1 MEMKRRCGYTVLMKT
16 VDLHLNLTKVQKDSV
31 VSFFNKLKELQ
42 DVPCEDLIID
52 EVGDDHLKVVIK
64 YPLRTFDK
72 TASQFMAALF
82 GEFPY
87 MRSFGEAY
95 FEDLILPEEVWHW
108 FGGPTFGAE
117 GLRERAGAP
126 SFPLCMAI
134 IKPSISEQLTVETI
148 GKNVG
153 GPIKGGFNFVKD
165 DEMQGDFPYATLDER
180 LTLADSNIH
189 YVPTVNL
196 DSSDAYRE
204 VLQHRKAGMI
214 LLNGTVIGFPMLN
227 TIKKDTKVP
236 ILSHLSLQ
244 GTYRPSFS
252 PKLYARLHRLFGC
265 DALITPIGD
274 THYYRASKEEEHEMV
289 KALTEDAPVKPT
301 LPFLTGGGVLEN
313 VQEIMDPYERGQVPY
328 GMVFGTLVFGSKE
341 TPEEMASAV
350 TKLIKEKK
358 GK

>member
-1 MEMKRRCGYTVLMKT
+1 MNT
-16 VDLHLNLTKVQKDSV
+16 VDLHLDLKRVEKEAV
-31 VSFFNKLKELQ
+31 VRFFNKLKELQ

-52 EVGDDHLKVVIK
+52 EIRSDHLKIVIK
-64 YPLRTFDK
+64 YSLRTFDK

-87 MRSFGEAY
+87 MRSFGEVY

-117 GLRERAGAP
+117 GLRERVGAEN
-126 SFPLCMAI
+126 FPLCMAI

-148 GKNVG
+148 AKNVG
-153 GPIKGGFNFVKD
+153 GPISGGFNFVKD
-165 DEMQGDFPYATLDER
+165 DEMQGSFSYATLEAR
-180 LTLADSNIH
+180 LALARKNAH
-189 YVPTVNL
+189 YVPTVNVDDTETYKNIL
-196 DSSDAYRE
+196 EGDSM
-204 VLQHRKAGMI
+204 GMV
-214 LLNGTVIGFPMLN
+214 LLNGTVIGFPMLYTISRN
-227 TIKKDTKVP
+227 TQTP

-252 PKLYARLHRLFGC
+252 PRLYARLHRLFGC

-274 THYYRASKEEEHEMV
+274 THYYRASKEEEFEMV

-313 VQEIMDPYERGQVPY
+313 VKEIMDPYEREGMPY

-341 TPEEMASAV
+341 TPEEMARAV

-358 GK
+358 E